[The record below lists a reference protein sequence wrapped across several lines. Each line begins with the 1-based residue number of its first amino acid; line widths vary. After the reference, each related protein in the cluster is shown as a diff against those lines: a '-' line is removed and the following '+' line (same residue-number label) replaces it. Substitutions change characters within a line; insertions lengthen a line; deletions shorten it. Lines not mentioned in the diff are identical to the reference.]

1 MSERLAVSATLSV
14 LMMSI
19 YVLFGTEAARA
30 PFGPQ
35 ELTVPAAIAAPG
47 SLGNPGRAP
56 YFSN

>member
-19 YVLFGTEAARA
+19 YVLFGTEAART

-35 ELTVPAAIAAPG
+35 ELSVPAAASAPG
-47 SLGNPGRAP
+47 SLSNPRRIP